1 MNHLSTLI
9 NRALAASN
17 VPVEIHI
24 ESGTHEFVA
33 SLRNADDHEPITM
46 RSDWERPYTASASTV
61 LDALNELNR
70 LAAEDLAA
78 TDSMAYRIACHA
90 QYMKDRGCNWP
101 SMREFLMLYGDD
113 PTPADCAD
121 YLCSFDPTITPR
133 MEVGNG

>member
-9 NRALAASN
+9 NRALAASA

-33 SLRNADDHEPITM
+33 SLRNADDHETITM

-61 LDALNELNR
+61 LDGLNKLNR
-70 LAAEDLAA
+70 LAAEDLAT
-78 TDSMAYRIACHA
+78 TDGMAHRIECHA
-90 QYMKDRGCNWP
+90 LYMKANGCNWP
-101 SMREFLMLYGDD
+101 SMDEFLALYGVD
-113 PTPADCAD
+113 PTPTDCAD

-133 MEVGNG
+133 MEVNNG